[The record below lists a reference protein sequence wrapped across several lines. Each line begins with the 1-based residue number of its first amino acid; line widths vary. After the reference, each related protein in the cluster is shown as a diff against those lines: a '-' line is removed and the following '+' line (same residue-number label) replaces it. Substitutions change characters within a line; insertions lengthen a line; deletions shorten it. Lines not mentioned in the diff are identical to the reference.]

1 MCGCSES
8 RADHLGNGPKRF
20 ALRSGLRG
28 TRHDCFQSGR
38 FCYVGTRQNVAY
50 GSVYPDRPCSAAG
63 RRRAGLLEI
72 QNSTASTVESF
83 YADNNGFGLLL
94 EGSSNIT
101 VLGGTIANNT
111 ASGIEL
117 NEGSSNTLNGIVLDD
132 NGTYGVWLDGS
143 GANTVNNFTAEGNGL
158 AGVYA
163 GCSSSGPNGTTCASL
178 SLPPS
183 SHNTVTG
190 GYLAP
195 DESEVGNG
203 WGIAIDTGKQ
213 GKQGKV
219 QSRLR
224 KQTPRRGR

>member
-1 MCGCSES
+1 MCGCSGS
-8 RADHLGNGPKRF
+8 HADHLGKGIRRF

-132 NGTYGVWLDGS
+132 RNLWSVARWLR
-143 GANTVNNFTAEGNGL
+143 
-158 AGVYA
+158 
-163 GCSSSGPNGTTCASL
+163 CQ
-178 SLPPS
+178 
-183 SHNTVTG
+183 HR
-190 GYLAP
+190 
-195 DESEVGNG
+195 
-203 WGIAIDTGKQ
+203 Q
-213 GKQGKV
+213 
-219 QSRLR
+219 
-224 KQTPRRGR
+224 

>member
-1 MCGCSES
+1 M
-8 RADHLGNGPKRF
+8 
-20 ALRSGLRG
+20 
-28 TRHDCFQSGR
+28 
-38 FCYVGTRQNVAY
+38 AY

-83 YADNNGFGLLL
+83 YADNNGFGLLF
-94 EGSSNIT
+94 EGSSSIT
-101 VLGGTIANNT
+101 ILGGTIANNT

-117 NEGSSNTLNGIVLDD
+117 DEGGSNTLNGIVLDD
-132 NGTYGVWLDGS
+132 NGAYGLWLDGS
-143 GANTVNNFTAEGNGL
+143 GANTVSNFTAEGNGL

-163 GCSSSGPNGTTCASL
+163 GCSSSGPNGTSCASL

-203 WGIAIDTGKQ
+203 WGIAIDTGNKAN
-213 GKQGKV
+213 KV
-219 QSRLR
+219 KFNLGFGSKHLDAVDENSGCDSNVW
-224 KQTPRRGR
+224 TLNNFATVNPTSCIH